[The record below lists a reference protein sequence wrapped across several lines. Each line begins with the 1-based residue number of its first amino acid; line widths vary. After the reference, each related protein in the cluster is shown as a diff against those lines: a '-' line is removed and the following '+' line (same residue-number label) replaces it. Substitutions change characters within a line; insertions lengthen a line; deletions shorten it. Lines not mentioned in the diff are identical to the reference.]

1 MEQTRCKWCNFKND
15 LYVKYHDD
23 EWGVPTYDDYSLF
36 EFLVLES
43 FQAGLS
49 WETILNKREN
59 FRRAFDNYDID
70 KICNYKE
77 DKITELMQNP
87 GIIRN
92 RRKIEAAINNASVF
106 KEIQKEW
113 SSFSD
118 YIWHFTD
125 HQTIYEVGKASSPLS
140 DEISKDLKKRGMK
153 FIGTTIVYAYLQS
166 IGVIYSHDEGCFLY
180 KRI

>member
-1 MEQTRCKWCNFKND
+1 MEQTRCKWCNLKND

-36 EFLVLES
+36 EFLVLEP

-59 FRRAFDNYDID
+59 FRTAFDNYDID
-70 KICNYKE
+70 KIRNYKE

-92 RRKIEAAINNASVF
+92 RKKIEAAINNASVF

-140 DEISKDLKKRGMK
+140 DEIAKDLKKRGMK

-180 KRI
+180 KKI